1 MVIFLSK
8 ILKVEANIRDY
19 LLDIDDL
26 NRPKVLDM
34 ENIQTGTMNSA
45 ALLIIRLLLLKK
57 GSYPDFP
64 DLGIDIRGR
73 YRFAFEEELI
83 TLRNELED
91 QISTYLPELIPVDV
105 EVSLYRP
112 KDSLE
117 NMILFSIIIRQVK
130 FEILY
135 NVAANTIEGLNS

>member
-1 MVIFLSK
+1 MSK

-57 GSYPDFP
+57 GSYTDFP

>member
-1 MVIFLSK
+1 MSK

-34 ENIQTGTMNSA
+34 QNIQTGTMNSA

>member
-1 MVIFLSK
+1 MSK

-64 DLGIDIRGR
+64 NLGIDIRGR

>member
-1 MVIFLSK
+1 MCK
-8 ILKVEANIRDY
+8 IHKVEANIRDY

>member
-1 MVIFLSK
+1 MSK

>member
-1 MVIFLSK
+1 MSK
-8 ILKVEANIRDY
+8 ILKAEANIRDY

>member
-1 MVIFLSK
+1 MSK

-34 ENIQTGTMNSA
+34 ENIQTGAMNSA

>member
-1 MVIFLSK
+1 MSK

-45 ALLIIRLLLLKK
+45 AILIISLLLLKK

>member
-1 MVIFLSK
+1 MSK

-83 TLRNELED
+83 TLCNELED

>member
-1 MVIFLSK
+1 M
-8 ILKVEANIRDY
+8 EANIRDY

>member
-1 MVIFLSK
+1 MSK

-34 ENIQTGTMNSA
+34 ENIQTGTINSA

>member
-1 MVIFLSK
+1 M
-8 ILKVEANIRDY
+8 
-19 LLDIDDL
+19 
-26 NRPKVLDM
+26 
-34 ENIQTGTMNSA
+34 
-45 ALLIIRLLLLKK
+45 IIRLLLLKK

>member
-1 MVIFLSK
+1 MSK

-26 NRPKVLDM
+26 NRPQVPDM

-45 ALLIIRLLLLKK
+45 ALLIMRLLLLKK

>member
-1 MVIFLSK
+1 LSK

>member
-1 MVIFLSK
+1 MSK

-26 NRPKVLDM
+26 NRPKVLDI

>member
-1 MVIFLSK
+1 MSK

-26 NRPKVLDM
+26 NRPKALDM

>member
-1 MVIFLSK
+1 LSK

-34 ENIQTGTMNSA
+34 ENIQTGAMNSA

>member
-1 MVIFLSK
+1 MSK

-26 NRPKVLDM
+26 NRPKILDM

-135 NVAANTIEGLNS
+135 NVAANTIEGLNT

>member
-1 MVIFLSK
+1 MSK

-135 NVAANTIEGLNS
+135 NVASNTIEGLNS

>member
-1 MVIFLSK
+1 MSK
-8 ILKVEANIRDY
+8 ILKLEANIRDY

-135 NVAANTIEGLNS
+135 NVAANTIEGLNT

>member
-1 MVIFLSK
+1 MSK

-34 ENIQTGTMNSA
+34 KNIQTGTMNSA

>member
-1 MVIFLSK
+1 MSK

-117 NMILFSIIIRQVK
+117 NIILFSIIIRQVK

>member
-1 MVIFLSK
+1 MSK

-112 KDSLE
+112 KNSLE

>member
-1 MVIFLSK
+1 MSK
-8 ILKVEANIRDY
+8 ILKVETNIRDY

>member
-1 MVIFLSK
+1 MSK

-105 EVSLYRP
+105 DVSLYRP

>member
-1 MVIFLSK
+1 MSK

-117 NMILFSIIIRQVK
+117 NIQCSR
-130 FEILY
+130 
-135 NVAANTIEGLNS
+135 

>member
-1 MVIFLSK
+1 MSK

-135 NVAANTIEGLNS
+135 NVAANTIEGLNA

>member
-1 MVIFLSK
+1 LSK

-135 NVAANTIEGLNS
+135 NVAANTIEGLNT

>member
-1 MVIFLSK
+1 MSK

-19 LLDIDDL
+19 LLDINDL

>member
-1 MVIFLSK
+1 MSK

-105 EVSLYRP
+105 EVSLYKP

>member
-1 MVIFLSK
+1 MSK

-91 QISTYLPELIPVDV
+91 QILTYLPELIPVDV

>member
-1 MVIFLSK
+1 MSK

-34 ENIQTGTMNSA
+34 ENIQIGTMNSA

>member
-1 MVIFLSK
+1 MSK
-8 ILKVEANIRDY
+8 ILKVEANIKDY

>member
-1 MVIFLSK
+1 MSK

-19 LLDIDDL
+19 LLNIDDL

-105 EVSLYRP
+105 EVSLYRS